1 MKLVPLSEPFTK
13 SDILRDL
20 GVVHAWSTDFWQ
32 SFDRAELFAPLG
44 DAWSP
49 ADNVRHLIKSNRP
62 VAQALKIPKL
72 FLLLRFGFARRPSR
86 SYSALKA
93 TYHEALGS
101 GLKAGSFA
109 ASSIPV
115 DQQTDERREQ
125 ELAKLSQTFSDLSA
139 AVQGWS
145 EGALD
150 RLRLPHP
157 GLGLLT
163 VREMLL
169 FTLYHN
175 THHVLG
181 VDRRRS
187 QPSGVDS
194 VLQALESAP
203 LDDEPDEDDAD
214 GGLSEARREA
224 LERKGLSHDEVKRE
238 LGLGQVGR
246 SAVHDQGAPEGQKA

>member
-1 MKLVPLSEPFTK
+1 MKPAPLSEPFTK
-13 SDILRDL
+13 PEILRDL
-20 GVVHAWSTDFWQ
+20 NTMHDWSAEYWQ
-32 SFDRAELFAPLG
+32 SFDRADFFAPQG

-72 FLLLRFGFARRPSR
+72 FLLLRFGFTRRPSR
-86 SYSALKA
+86 SYSVLKA
-93 TYHEALGS
+93 TYYEALGS
-101 GLKAGSFA
+101 GLKAGRFG
-109 ASSIPV
+109 ASPIPA

-125 ELAKLSQTFSDLSA
+125 ELAKLSQTFSALSA

-145 EGALD
+145 EQALD

-181 VDRRRS
+181 VERRRPTTVS
-187 QPSGVDS
+187 
-194 VLQALESAP
+194 
-203 LDDEPDEDDAD
+203 
-214 GGLSEARREA
+214 
-224 LERKGLSHDEVKRE
+224 
-238 LGLGQVGR
+238 
-246 SAVHDQGAPEGQKA
+246 

>member
-1 MKLVPLSEPFTK
+1 MKPSPISEPFTK
-13 SDILRDL
+13 PDLLRDL
-20 GVVHAWSTDFWQ
+20 GAVHAWSAEFWQ
-32 SFDRAELFAPLG
+32 SFDHAEFFAPLG

-72 FLLLRFGFARRPSR
+72 FLLLRFGFTRRPSR

-93 TYHEALGS
+93 TYYEALDS
-101 GLKAGSFA
+101 GLKAGRFG
-109 ASSIPV
+109 ASPILP

-125 ELAKLSQTFSDLSA
+125 ELAKLSQTFSALSA

-145 EGALD
+145 ERALD

-181 VDRRRS
+181 VDQRRS
-187 QPSGVDS
+187 QLP
-194 VLQALESAP
+194 
-203 LDDEPDEDDAD
+203 
-214 GGLSEARREA
+214 
-224 LERKGLSHDEVKRE
+224 
-238 LGLGQVGR
+238 
-246 SAVHDQGAPEGQKA
+246 GAPEGQKA

>member
-1 MKLVPLSEPFTK
+1 MKPFPISEPSTK
-13 SDILRDL
+13 NEILRDL
-20 GVVHAWSTDFWQ
+20 AAVHDWSAEYWQ
-32 SFDRAELFAPLG
+32 SFNRAEFFAPLG

-49 ADNVRHLIKSNRP
+49 ADNVRHLIKSNWP

-72 FLLLRFGFARRPSR
+72 FLLLRFGFTRRPSR
-86 SYSALKA
+86 SYSAIKA
-93 TYHEALGS
+93 TYYEALDS
-101 GLKAGSFA
+101 GLKAGRFG
-109 ASSIPV
+109 ASSIPP

-145 EGALD
+145 EKALD

-187 QPSGVDS
+187 PLSDPLGRKDAWESGPSV
-194 VLQALESAP
+194 
-203 LDDEPDEDDAD
+203 
-214 GGLSEARREA
+214 
-224 LERKGLSHDEVKRE
+224 
-238 LGLGQVGR
+238 
-246 SAVHDQGAPEGQKA
+246 

>member
-1 MKLVPLSEPFTK
+1 MKSVPISEPFKK
-13 SDILRDL
+13 SEILHDL
-20 GVVHAWSTDFWQ
+20 STVHDWSAEYWQ
-32 SFDRAELFAPLG
+32 SFDRAEFFAPPG

-72 FLLLRFGFARRPSR
+72 FLLLRFGFTRRPSR

-93 TYHEALGS
+93 TYYEALDS
-101 GLKAGSFA
+101 GLKAGRFG
-109 ASSIPV
+109 ASPIPS

-145 EGALD
+145 ERALD

-181 VDRRRS
+181 VERRRS
-187 QPSGVDS
+187 SLYGPT
-194 VLQALESAP
+194 
-203 LDDEPDEDDAD
+203 
-214 GGLSEARREA
+214 
-224 LERKGLSHDEVKRE
+224 
-238 LGLGQVGR
+238 GR
-246 SAVHDQGAPEGQKA
+246 QNPAQG

>member
-1 MKLVPLSEPFTK
+1 MKPTSVSEPFTK
-13 SDILRDL
+13 PEILHDL
-20 GVVHAWSTDFWQ
+20 GVVHNWSAEFWQ
-32 SFDRAELFAPLG
+32 SFDRAEFFAPLG
-44 DAWSP
+44 EAWSP

-72 FLLLRFGFARRPSR
+72 FLLLRFGFTRRPSR

-93 TYHEALGS
+93 TYYEALGS

-109 ASSIPV
+109 ASPIPG

-125 ELAKLSQTFSDLSA
+125 ELAKLSQTFSALSA

-181 VDRRRS
+181 VDQRRS
-187 QPSGVDS
+187 HQS
-194 VLQALESAP
+194 
-203 LDDEPDEDDAD
+203 
-214 GGLSEARREA
+214 
-224 LERKGLSHDEVKRE
+224 
-238 LGLGQVGR
+238 
-246 SAVHDQGAPEGQKA
+246 GAPEGQKA

>member
-1 MKLVPLSEPFTK
+1 MRPTPLSEPF
-13 SDILRDL
+13 SRSEILRDL
-20 GVVHAWSTDFWQ
+20 TTVHDWSTEFWQ
-32 SFDRAELFAPLG
+32 SFDCAEFFAPLG

-62 VAQALKIPKL
+62 VAQALKVPKL
-72 FLLLRFGFARRPSR
+72 FLLLRFGFTRRPSR

-93 TYHEALGS
+93 TYYEALGS
-101 GLKAGSFA
+101 GLKAGRFG
-109 ASSIPV
+109 ASPIPA

-125 ELAKLSQTFSDLSA
+125 ELAKLSQTFSDLSEA
-139 AVQGWS
+139 IQGWS
-145 EGALD
+145 EGSLD

-181 VDRRRS
+181 VDRHRAQQS
-187 QPSGVDS
+187 TPP
-194 VLQALESAP
+194 A
-203 LDDEPDEDDAD
+203 
-214 GGLSEARREA
+214 
-224 LERKGLSHDEVKRE
+224 
-238 LGLGQVGR
+238 
-246 SAVHDQGAPEGQKA
+246 

>member
-1 MKLVPLSEPFTK
+1 MKPTPVSGPFTK
-13 SDILRDL
+13 SEILRDL
-20 GVVHAWSTDFWQ
+20 SAVHGWSTEFWQ
-32 SFDRAELFAPLG
+32 SFDRTEFFAPLG

-62 VAQALKIPKL
+62 VAHALKIPWP
-72 FLLLRFGFARRPSR
+72 FLLLRFGFTRRPSR

-93 TYHEALGS
+93 TYYEALGS
-101 GLKAGSFA
+101 GLKAGRFG
-109 ASSIPV
+109 ASQIPE
-115 DQQTDERREQ
+115 DQKTEERREQ

-181 VDRRRS
+181 VERRRL
-187 QPSGVDS
+187 QPSG
-194 VLQALESAP
+194 
-203 LDDEPDEDDAD
+203 
-214 GGLSEARREA
+214 
-224 LERKGLSHDEVKRE
+224 
-238 LGLGQVGR
+238 
-246 SAVHDQGAPEGQKA
+246 APEWQKA

>member
-1 MKLVPLSEPFTK
+1 MSIKPAPLSEPFTK
-13 SDILRDL
+13 SEILRDL
-20 GVVHAWSTDFWQ
+20 GAVHDWSTEFWQ
-32 SFDRAELFAPLG
+32 SFDHTDFFAPLG

-93 TYHEALGS
+93 TYYEALGS
-101 GLKAGSFA
+101 GLKAGRFGTSL
-109 ASSIPV
+109 IPT

-125 ELAKLSQTFSDLSA
+125 ELAKLSQTFSALSA
-139 AVQGWS
+139 AIQGWS

-175 THHVLG
+175 AHHVLG
-181 VDRRRS
+181 VDRRRR
-187 QPSGVDS
+187 V
-194 VLQALESAP
+194 
-203 LDDEPDEDDAD
+203 
-214 GGLSEARREA
+214 
-224 LERKGLSHDEVKRE
+224 
-238 LGLGQVGR
+238 
-246 SAVHDQGAPEGQKA
+246 

>member
-1 MKLVPLSEPFTK
+1 MIKPTPLSEPFTK
-13 SDILRDL
+13 SEILHDL
-20 GVVHAWSTDFWQ
+20 ATVHDWSAEFWQ
-32 SFDRAELFAPLG
+32 SFDRVEFFAPLG

-93 TYHEALGS
+93 TYYEALGS
-101 GLKAGSFA
+101 GLKAGRFG
-109 ASSIPV
+109 ASPISP
-115 DQQTDERREQ
+115 DQQTDKRREQ
-125 ELAKLSQTFSDLSA
+125 ELARLSQTFSDLSA
-139 AVQGWS
+139 VVQGWS
-145 EGALD
+145 EQALD

-175 THHVLG
+175 THHVHG
-181 VDRRRS
+181 VDQRRS
-187 QPSGVDS
+187 SQQS
-194 VLQALESAP
+194 
-203 LDDEPDEDDAD
+203 
-214 GGLSEARREA
+214 
-224 LERKGLSHDEVKRE
+224 
-238 LGLGQVGR
+238 
-246 SAVHDQGAPEGQKA
+246 GAPAGQKA